1 MSKKTKRKNQKGF
14 FDEENRPAQL
24 AKHRDPL
31 KRLNTVL
38 KWELFRPIL
47 RKVFRLKEAKG
58 PGGRP
63 PFDLIF
69 MFKILIVQRAYNI
82 SDADAEFWIKD
93 RLSVQNFLGI
103 TLADDVPDEKTVW
116 AFRNTL
122 AKAGVVEQL
131 FDTFTAYLREQG
143 LIMNKGSIIDASF
156 VDVPRQR
163 NSREENE
170 TIKTGGIPEEWKK
183 EENAHKIAQKDTDA
197 RWTKKNGERHF
208 GYKDHV
214 KVDEKSKI
222 ITKYAVTDASV
233 YDSQQTEPL
242 VDESDKGKPLHADSA
257 YAGEPIAKAPQEKGV
272 ENKIHERAYRNKLL
286 TDEQK
291 ERNRE
296 KSKVRARIEHVFGFI
311 EKNLGGSFIRSTGKS
326 RSAGIIGLINLTYN
340 MFRFEQLQRF
350 AVRT

>member
-1 MSKKTKRKNQKGF
+1 MGVSQ
-14 FDEENRPAQL
+14 
-24 AKHRDPL
+24 H
-31 KRLNTVL
+31 
-38 KWELFRPIL
+38 
-47 RKVFRLKEAKG
+47 
-58 PGGRP
+58 
-63 PFDLIF
+63 
-69 MFKILIVQRAYNI
+69 
-82 SDADAEFWIKD
+82 
-93 RLSVQNFLGI
+93 
-103 TLADDVPDEKTVW
+103 
-116 AFRNTL
+116 
-122 AKAGVVEQL
+122 AGQSRRREQL
-131 FDTFTAYLREQG
+131 FDTFTAHLREQG
-143 LIMNKGSIIDASF
+143 LILNQGSIIDASF

-170 TIKTGGIPEEWKK
+170 TIKTGGIPEEWKT

-233 YDSQQTEPL
+233 HDSQETEPL
-242 VDESDKGKPLHADSA
+242 VDDSDKGKPLYADSA
-257 YAGEPIAKAPQEKGV
+257 YAGAPIAKALEDKGA
-272 ENKIHERAYRNKLL
+272 ENKIHERAYRNKPL

-296 KSKVRARIEHVFGFI
+296 KSKVRVRVEHVFGFT
-311 EKNLGGSFIRSTGKS
+311 ENSLGGSLIRSIGES

-350 AVRT
+350 AVRR

>member
-1 MSKKTKRKNQKGF
+1 MSKETRRKKQKGF
-14 FDEENRPAQL
+14 FDEENRRAEL
-24 AKHRDPL
+24 ARHRDPL
-31 KRLNTVL
+31 KRLNTVMQ
-38 KWELFRPIL
+38 WELFRPIL
-47 RKVFRLKEAKG
+47 EKGFDKPAKG

-103 TLADDVPDEKTVW
+103 TLADDVPDEKTIW

-122 AKAGVVEQL
+122 SQAGVVEPL
-131 FDTFTAYLREQG
+131 FDTFTAHLREQG
-143 LIMNKGSIIDASF
+143 LILNQGSIIDASF

-170 TIKTGGIPEEWKK
+170 TIKTGGIPEQWQT
-183 EENAHKIAQKDTDA
+183 EENAPKIAQKDTAA

-222 ITKYAVTDASV
+222 ITQYTVTDASV
-233 YDSQQTEPL
+233 HDSQETEPL
-242 VDESDKGKPLHADSA
+242 VDDSDKGKPLYADSA
-257 YAGEPIAKAPQEKGV
+257 YAGAPIAKALEDKGV
-272 ENKIHERAYRNKLL
+272 ENKIHQRAYRNKPL

-291 ERNRE
+291 QRNRE
-296 KSKVRARIEHVFGFI
+296 KSKVRVRVEPVFGFI
-311 EKNLGGSFIRSTGKS
+311 ENSLGGSFIRSIGKI
-326 RSAGIIGLINLTYN
+326 RSAGIIGLMNLTYN
-340 MFRFEQLQRF
+340 MFRFEQLKRF

>member
-1 MSKKTKRKNQKGF
+1 MSKETRRKQQKGF
-14 FDEENRPAQL
+14 FDEENRRAEL
-24 AKHRDPL
+24 ARHRDPL
-31 KRLNTVL
+31 KRLNAVL
-38 KWELFRPIL
+38 QWELFRPNL
-47 RKVFRLKEAKG
+47 EKGFDKPAKG

-103 TLADDVPDEKTVW
+103 TLADGVPDEKTIW

-122 AKAGVVEQL
+122 SQAGVVEPL
-131 FDTFTAYLREQG
+131 FDTFTAHLREQG
-143 LIMNKGSIIDASF
+143 LILNQGSIIDASF

-170 TIKTGGIPEEWKK
+170 TIKTGGIPEQWQT
-183 EENAHKIAQKDTDA
+183 EENAPKIAQKDTDA

-222 ITKYAVTDASV
+222 ITRYTVTDASV
-233 YDSQQTEPL
+233 HDSQETEPL
-242 VDESDKGKPLHADSA
+242 VEESDKGKPLYADSA
-257 YAGEPIAKAPQEKGV
+257 YAGAPIAKALEDKGV
-272 ENKIHERAYRNKLL
+272 ENKIHQRAYRNKPL

-291 ERNRE
+291 QRNRE
-296 KSKVRARIEHVFGFI
+296 KSKVRVRVEHVFGFI
-311 EKNLGGSFIRSTGKS
+311 ENSLGGSFIRSIGKI

-350 AVRT
+350 AVRA